1 MFRRRYGFLE
11 VALVCVASLVFCS
24 TALPDETTEDA
35 QEASRLEAEEPTYE
49 IAPVVVRTS
58 RIREAK
64 EDPSS
69 FATVIQP
76 EQFASQFR
84 TTEDLLSRTA
94 GVNIKRLGGLGQ
106 FSTVSI
112 RGSSA
117 EQVLVLLDGVRL
129 NTGEGGSVD
138 FSTIPL
144 DSIERIEVI
153 RGGGTTL
160 YGSDAIGGVINIIT
174 KEPTERPEGS
184 AYFSYGSED
193 TIKASLTGRGRY
205 KRFSYLLSATHFQSD
220 GDFDYETPEYRL
232 QGKPVLESEEQT
244 RFNNDF
250 KSNNILAKADYA
262 LTDSLGLTLNNDFFY
277 TERGQPG
284 TVFDPR
290 EKARQEVIRNL
301 TQLKLE
307 KKRFLHPDVQVF
319 LGGFGRYSRTHF
331 TDPEPSLGSGSD
343 LIDTTSKEFAFGVQ
357 LGAEGYWQ
365 KWGSEHVMNL
375 HGELRWDEL
384 RDEVQ
389 PGQEGF
395 GEQDRTS
402 HEWVLQDEAILLQGR
417 LSVVPAVRYEHSSD
431 FGGNWTGK
439 IGLVGKPKSWLTL
452 KTNFQ
457 NSFRKPNFTELYFP
471 NQGFIRGNPNLLPE
485 EALNFDAGFGLNF
498 DKFFFQ
504 TAYFRN
510 WIDESVLWLPVSFF
524 TIAPVNTGPVDAWGV
539 EVDTEYRPWKPLFLA
554 VNYTFLDATS
564 EETGKQLEGR
574 PRHTVNFKVS
584 LQDKIGEIY
593 TEVQYLSAIPVRS
606 TSTGAIYVN
615 ERAVLD
621 VGVTANFAALP
632 YVSRAAWLQKL
643 TLSLEV
649 KNVNDASVY
658 DSLNFPLPGRM
669 FFVTLY
675 ALL

>member
-1 MFRRRYGFLE
+1 MLRRRYGLLE
-11 VALVCVASLVFCS
+11 IALVCVALLVFCS
-24 TALPDETTEDA
+24 TGFADETGEAA
-35 QEASRLEAEEPTYE
+35 QETAEIATEEPAYE

-84 TTEDLLSRTA
+84 TTEDLLSRSA

-153 RGGGTTL
+153 RGGGTTI

-193 TIKASLTGRGRY
+193 TIKASLTGRGRV

-220 GDFDYETPEYRL
+220 GDFDYETPEIRVEGEL
-232 QGKPVLESEEQT
+232 LVPSEERT
-244 RFNNDF
+244 RINNDF
-250 KSNNILAKADYA
+250 KSDNILAKADFA
-262 LTDSLGLTLNNDFFY
+262 LTDALQLTLNNDFFY

-307 KKRFLHPDVQVF
+307 KERFLHPDVQVF
-319 LGGFGRYSRTHF
+319 LGGFSRFSRTHF
-331 TDPEPSLGSGSD
+331 TDPDPSLG
-343 LIDTTSKEFAFGVQ
+343 LEAINTTSKEYAFGCQ

-365 KWGSEHVMNL
+365 KWGSEHVMNFR
-375 HGELRWDEL
+375 GELRWDEL
-384 RDEVQ
+384 RDAVL
-389 PGQEGF
+389 PGQDGF

-402 HEWVLQDEAILLQGR
+402 HEWLLQDEAVLLRGG

-431 FGGNWTGK
+431 FGGHWTGK
-439 IGLVGKPKSWLTL
+439 IGLVGKPKHWLTL
-452 KTNFQ
+452 KSNFQ
-457 NSFRKPNFTELYFP
+457 NSFRKPNFNELYFP
-471 NQGFIRGNPNLLPE
+471 DQGFIRGNPNLLPE
-485 EALNFDAGFGLNF
+485 KGLNFDAGFGLNF
-498 DKFFFQ
+498 SKFFFQ
-504 TAYFRN
+504 AAYFRN
-510 WIDESVLWLPVSFF
+510 WIDESILWLPLSFF

-539 EVDTEYRPWKPLFLA
+539 EMDTEYRPWKPLFLTA
-554 VNYTFLDATS
+554 NYTFLDAIS

-584 LQDKIGEIY
+584 LQDRRGEIY
-593 TEVQYLSAIPVRS
+593 TEMQYLSAIPVRA
-606 TSTGAIYVN
+606 TSTGAIFVN

-621 VGVTANFAALP
+621 VGVTANLATLP
-632 YVSRAAWLQKL
+632 YISRAAWLEKL